1 MDAERIP
8 VIVGVGQVEDRP
20 EDPER
25 GLDALGLME
34 AALRRADED
43 AGGGWLAALD
53 AISTV
58 DQITFP
64 GLNPIPPRLARAF
77 GASPKILETTDMPHG
92 DSPVRL
98 LNDAANRIGAGESLI
113 AAVVGGEAMRT
124 ATHRARK
131 AAGAGAPPPD
141 LLRANPK
148 RKFSD
153 LRREYGLTAPVDV
166 YPFYENAGRAA
177 EGLTLAQAQAES
189 GEIWAAFAAVARDNP
204 HAWIRKG
211 ATAEEIV
218 TPSPANRP
226 ISFPYNKLMV
236 ANSAVNQGAGF
247 LVTSLAEARRRGL
260 SDEAL
265 VFVGHGAGAQEP
277 YDPLTR
283 DRYDRSPSMIAS
295 LEGALR
301 FNGLEAGAL
310 ETVEFYSC
318 FPCVPKMA
326 RRALGWPVDR
336 PMTVFGGL
344 TFGGGPVANYMS
356 HSIASMT
363 ERLRGGD
370 GLGLLYA
377 NGGIVTTNHSIVLSG
392 RPLEATFPRSY
403 DVQAEAD
410 AARGEIPQMRPD
422 HTGPARIETYA
433 VHYDRQGAVRGG
445 AVVARTPEGART
457 LAHVPPGDEALIAFL
472 TGGEAEPIGTGGKVV
487 ERDGLRVFAPA

>member
-8 VIVGVGQVEDRP
+8 VIVGVGQINDRP
-20 EDPER
+20 EDPEQ
-25 GLDALGLME
+25 GLDSVGLME

-43 AGGGWLAALD
+43 AGGGWLGALD

-58 DQITFP
+58 DQISFP
-64 GLNPIPPRLARAF
+64 GLERIPARLAEAF
-77 GASPKILETTDMPHG
+77 GASCAILETTDMPHG

-98 LNDAANRIGAGESLI
+98 LNDAANRVGAGESRI
-113 AAVVGGEAMRT
+113 AAVVGGEALRT
-124 ATHRARK
+124 AAHRARK
-131 AAGAGAPPPD
+131 AAEAGAPPPD

-148 RKFSD
+148 RKLSD
-153 LRREYGLTAPVDV
+153 LRREYGLTAPVDL
-166 YPFYENAGRAA
+166 YPLYENAGRAA
-177 EGLTLAQAQAES
+177 EGLTLAQAQAEN
-189 GEIWAAFAAVARDNP
+189 GRIWEGLAAVAQDNP

-211 ATAEEIV
+211 ASAEEIV
-218 TPSPANRP
+218 TPSAGNRR

-236 ANSAVNQGAGF
+236 ANSSVNQGAGF

-260 SDEAL
+260 RDEAL

-277 YDPLTR
+277 YDPLAR

-301 FNGLEAGAL
+301 FNGIEAGELEA
-310 ETVEFYSC
+310 VELYSC

-326 RRALGWPVDR
+326 RRALGWDVDR

-356 HSIASMT
+356 HPIACMT
-363 ERLRGGD
+363 ERLRGGG

-392 RPLEATFPRSY
+392 RPMEVGFPRSH

-410 AARGEIPQMRPD
+410 AARGEVPQMRPD

-445 AVVARTPEGART
+445 AVMARTPEGART
-457 LAHVPPGDEALIAFL
+457 LAHVPPEDAALVAFL
-472 TGGEAEPIGTGGKVV
+472 TGGTAEPVGTEGRVATRG
-487 ERDGLRVFAPA
+487 GLRVFEPA